1 MKTKE
6 KKQSRK
12 KQVWLLVIN
21 VSLLLLIIG
30 VTAIFI
36 VRSDWRYGVFDL
48 VRGRGSAKTQVLTI
62 AAEEQRPVALAD
74 IEAGRT
80 ETDGITASRAML
92 LVNDQHHLGNNEPVL
107 AEFRD
112 TQLYLDTEVISPLEE
127 LLAANT
133 KATGEKMLLMST
145 YRSAEEQAQTIEEEG
160 SLAAAVGASEH
171 QTGLGMDVYVAGKAQ
186 RRFID
191 SKSGVFV
198 DHNGWEYGFIIRYP
212 LFKSGETGQSYEPWH
227 LRYVGKPH
235 AEIIYK
241 NRYTLESYLEKLEPG
256 VFYGYGNYGFSLQKA
271 EDGMVHIPAS
281 WQAVTVS
288 PDNRGYY
295 MITGKIDAVTAGKG
309 L

>member
-6 KKQSRK
+6 KNKSRK
-12 KQVWLLVIN
+12 KQVWLLVLN

-48 VRGRGSAKTQVLTI
+48 VRGRGSAKTEVLSLS
-62 AAEEQRPVALAD
+62 AEEQYPVALAD
-74 IEAGRT
+74 IEAGKA
-80 ETDGITASRAML
+80 EGITASRALL
-92 LVNDQHHLGNNEPVL
+92 LVNDQHRLGDMEPVL
-107 AEFRD
+107 QEFRE
-112 TQLYLDTEVISPLEE
+112 TALYLDAEVVNPLEE
-127 LLAANT
+127 LLAANS
-133 KATGEKMLLMST
+133 KQTGEKLLLMST
-145 YRSAEEQAQTIEEEG
+145 YRTAEEQAQTIEEEG

-191 SKSGVFV
+191 SKAGVFV
-198 DHNGWEYGFIIRYP
+198 DHNGWEYGFIVRYP
-212 LFKSGETGQSYEPWH
+212 LFKSGETGQKYEPWH

-241 NRYTLESYLEKLEPG
+241 NRYTLESYLEQLEPG
-256 VFYGYGNYGFSLQKA
+256 VFYGYGDYGFSLQKA
-271 EDGMVHIPAS
+271 EDGMVQIPSS
-281 WQAVTVS
+281 WRDMTVS

-295 MITGKIDAVTAGKG
+295 MVTGKRVLPAGNS
-309 L
+309 